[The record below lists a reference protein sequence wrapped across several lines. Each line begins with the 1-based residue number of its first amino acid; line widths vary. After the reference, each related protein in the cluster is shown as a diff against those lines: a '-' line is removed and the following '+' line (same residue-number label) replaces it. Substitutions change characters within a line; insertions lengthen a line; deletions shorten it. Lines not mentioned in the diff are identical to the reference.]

1 MRRLASVVLL
11 VPLAALL
18 AGCEDPVRPTDVR
31 VPSAALT
38 ATDPMGEVHPLPD
51 DLEKKV
57 QRFRADL
64 EARGYE
70 VARGYFT
77 LWGAE
82 ECKYPLHTV
91 GFCYGNNPTAP
102 YVFAVVPQWKDE
114 FVDQRLHHAVLS
126 ARRNMS
132 ATYRLGDQEALVVL
146 AEMPPPARYFSI
158 ATNVFS
164 RETTLNPTDPI
175 YAKVGNL
182 PTLQEILFATS
193 PNPDRMMLLASIGN
207 STNNVVMARASGS
220 PWGQQR
226 HFVIT
231 PDAGTANAMT
241 AALLRAGVPSAD
253 HVFTEPVAP
262 SLVRVGLER
271 EADDLF
277 TYVRYALATDSA
289 AGEAWRATL
298 PLTILRVRLRSDAG
312 PTQPFPIPDL
322 EERSANF
329 PETELKDDLDALRD
343 AVRARWGQPSA
354 GVASSISAY
363 AFLDLVGQHCLGV
376 GSPLPNRGPMNCL
389 ADNQDTDYQITLPP
403 LHIDNGEVIAA
414 IGTLATATGNA
425 TYVSLGV
432 NRFPALVGV
441 ANLSDADL
449 DGTAASFQSAL
460 QHDHRLFYVYYLA
473 RDCTGLRP
481 CLEIS
486 RKLFPVGETL
496 KLMQRNYINPGS
508 TVGPAPA
515 LVLNPLAVIL
525 DGRSRPSSP

>member
-1 MRRLASVVLL
+1 MQFL
-11 VPLAALL
+11 VPLLLLAPLVALL
-18 AGCEDPVRPTDVR
+18 TGCADPTQPADVAA
-31 VPSAALT
+31 PST
-38 ATDPMGEVHPLPD
+38 ARAPTDPMGRVHPLPPS
-51 DLEKKV
+51 LEQRV

-82 ECKYPLHTV
+82 DCKYPLHTV

-114 FVDQRLHHAVLS
+114 FADQRLHHAVL
-126 ARRNMS
+126 AAWRNMS
-132 ATYRLGDQEALVVL
+132 ATFRLDEQEALVVL
-146 AEMPPPARYFSI
+146 AELPPPARYFSI

-164 RETTLNPTDPI
+164 RQTALNPADPV
-175 YAKVGNL
+175 YARVGNL
-182 PTLQEILFATS
+182 PTLQDILFATS
-193 PNPDRMMLLASIGN
+193 PNPDRLMLLASIGN
-207 STNNVVMARASGS
+207 STNDVVMQRRSGS
-220 PWGQQR
+220 PWGKQR

-231 PDAGTANAMT
+231 ADAGVAGAMT

-262 SLVRVGLER
+262 ALVRVGLGR

-277 TYVRYALATDSA
+277 TYVRYALPTDSA

-298 PLTILRVRLRSDAG
+298 PLTILRVRARRGAG
-312 PTQPFPIPDL
+312 PTQPFPIPVYDQRTWHL
-322 EERSANF
+322 DEAA
-329 PETELKDDLDALRD
+329 LKDDLDALRD
-343 AVRARWGQPSA
+343 AVRARWNQPGA
-354 GVASSISAY
+354 EVAPSISAY
-363 AFLDLVGQHCLGV
+363 TFLDLVGQHCLGYP
-376 GSPLPNRGPMNCL
+376 SPARGPMNCL

-403 LHIDNGEVIAA
+403 LHIDDDQVIAA
-414 IGTLATATGNA
+414 VGTLATATGNA

-449 DGTAASFQSAL
+449 FGTAASFQGAL
-460 QHDHRLFYVYYLA
+460 EHDARLFYVHYIA
-473 RDCTGLRP
+473 RDCTGLHP

-486 RKLFPVGETL
+486 RTLFPVGETL
-496 KLMQRNYINPGS
+496 KLMQRNYVTPGS

-515 LVLNPLAVIL
+515 KVLNPIAVIL
-525 DGRSRPSSP
+525 DGRTRPANP